1 MTSQPF
7 GNSGSWFCGGTLIR
21 TPVGA
26 FVLCDPDAEAEPAP
40 EPDVAD
46 PVVVFPDGL
55 AVPAEEPTEVLP
67 ADVPDAVAWVG
78 DG

>member
-1 MTSQPF
+1 
-7 GNSGSWFCGGTLIR
+7 
-21 TPVGA
+21 
-26 FVLCDPDAEAEPAP
+26 VLCDPDAEAEPAP

-55 AVPAEEPTEVLP
+55 AVPAEEPAEVLP